1 MKTMIDS
8 MKSLLLWI
16 VFNWFDV
23 QNEHIKVVWTATVSC
38 TDLLE
43 NDTEGV
49 YWWEKFTYQVLIFSK
64 KAFSSYGSYTVW
76 KTPLTYCVLGFWQ
89 FAKFTELAQ
98 FQKTCFLPKL
108 WFEPFIQM
116 LFAKS
121 YSYFVCKI
129 LLNITIS
136 IIFHLIIQ
144 YRAGRVRLL
153 VLFRIFMNNTETLN
167 YKTLKISQAKR
178 VSAMGMGLWKQLNK
192 HII

>member
-1 MKTMIDS
+1 MKIDF
-8 MKSLLLWI
+8 LELNDHNTNI
-16 VFNWFDV
+16 VY
-23 QNEHIKVVWTATVSC
+23 HTLKVVWTATVSC

-129 LLNITIS
+129 PLNITIS

-153 VLFRIFMNNTETLN
+153 VLFRIFLKYSRNTKLQNFENFPSQEGKCYGHGTLET
-167 YKTLKISQAKR
+167 A
-178 VSAMGMGLWKQLNK
+178 
-192 HII
+192 